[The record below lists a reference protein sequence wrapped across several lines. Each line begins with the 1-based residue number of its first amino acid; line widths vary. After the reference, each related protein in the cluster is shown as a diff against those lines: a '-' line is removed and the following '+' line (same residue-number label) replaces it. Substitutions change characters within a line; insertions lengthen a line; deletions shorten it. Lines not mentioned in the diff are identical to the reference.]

1 MTTRESYDRLAPAY
15 AEKYYGELA
24 HEPFDRDLLDRFA
37 DRGRGRGPVCDL
49 GCGPGQV
56 ARYLTDRGVDTFGVD
71 LSPGMVRQAR
81 RLNPDVRFEVGDLFA
96 LPGPDG
102 AWAGVAAFYAVV
114 NLSPDQLPAAFRELY
129 RVLRAD
135 GVAIVS
141 FHIGDETLRVE
152 SLLGEVVCLDF
163 HFFRPE
169 VVAADL
175 VGAGFVV
182 EESLQR
188 PPYEGVEYPSQRAY
202 LVARK
207 PA

>member
-1 MTTRESYDRLAPAY
+1 MTTRDSYDRVAAAY
-15 AEKYYGELA
+15 AEKYFGELA
-24 HEPFDRDLLDRFA
+24 HKPFDRDLLDRFA
-37 DRGRGRGPVCDL
+37 DRVRGRGPVCDL

-56 ARYLTDRGVDTFGVD
+56 ARHLKDRGVDAFGLD
-71 LSPGMVRQAR
+71 LSPGMIEQAR
-81 RLNPDVRFEVGDLFA
+81 RLNPDMRFEVGDLFA

-102 AWAGVAAFYAVV
+102 AWAGVVAFYAVV
-114 NLSPDQLPAAFRELY
+114 NLPPDQLTAAFGELF

-141 FHIGDETLRVE
+141 FHIGDEPLRVE
-152 SLLGEVVCLDF
+152 SLLGEEVRLDF

-169 VVAADL
+169 AVAADL
-175 VGAGFVV
+175 AGAGFVV

-188 PPYEGVEYPSQRAY
+188 PPYEGVEYPSRRAY
-202 LVARK
+202 IVARK